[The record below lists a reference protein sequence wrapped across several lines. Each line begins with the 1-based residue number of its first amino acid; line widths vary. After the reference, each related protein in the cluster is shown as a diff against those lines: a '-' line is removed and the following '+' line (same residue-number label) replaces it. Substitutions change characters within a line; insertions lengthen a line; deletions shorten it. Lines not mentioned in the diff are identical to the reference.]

1 MGSTFYG
8 FSSTS
13 RTAGISPFFPHLAT
27 YLAKKW
33 TNHQNGMG
41 FRKLKSAEALRVAG
55 SLPFSSPATASQGS
69 FRQIELP
76 LLNPS
81 GTQHLRYQLQR
92 LLQNTVT
99 ARNYSPSNLNFV
111 MASWINLFSHQCYPL
126 SLNHFPSL
134 LHATLPFIYS
144 QAVIASPRLLY
155 LPSLSLSKQAP

>member
-13 RTAGISPFFPHLAT
+13 RTAGISTFFPHLAT

-41 FRKLKSAEALRVAG
+41 FRKLKAAEAPRVAG
-55 SLPFSSPATASQGS
+55 SLPFSSPATASQGP

-81 GTQHLRYQLQR
+81 GMQHLRYQLQR
-92 LLQNTVT
+92 PLQNTVT

-126 SLNHFPSL
+126 SLNHFSSL
-134 LHATLPFIYS
+134 VHATLPFIYS
-144 QAVIASPRLLY
+144 QAVIASPCPLY
-155 LPSLSLSKQAP
+155 LPSLSRQAP

>member
-1 MGSTFYG
+1 MERDHLQQQLFTDICRINLTLWQGTFFFPHFNFYMGSTFYG

-13 RTAGISPFFPHLAT
+13 RTAGISTFFPHLAT

-41 FRKLKSAEALRVAG
+41 FRKLKAAEAPRVAG
-55 SLPFSSPATASQGS
+55 SLPFSSPATASQGP

-81 GTQHLRYQLQR
+81 GMQHLRYQLQR
-92 LLQNTVT
+92 PLQNTVT

-111 MASWINLFSHQCYPL
+111 MAS
-126 SLNHFPSL
+126 
-134 LHATLPFIYS
+134 
-144 QAVIASPRLLY
+144 
-155 LPSLSLSKQAP
+155 